1 MAELPCSATSM
12 PRALTVI
19 SIFILCTIPWMI
31 TPVTAQQ
38 SMPTPVQQYTY
49 RILQSYPHD
58 SAAFTQGLLV
68 EQGDL
73 YLSTGLYGQS
83 SVRKIELATGK
94 VLLRNDLASRYFGEG
109 ITIVGKRL
117 FQLTWQSKTGF
128 IYDKSTLE
136 RIGQFEYAT
145 EGWGLTHD
153 ARRLILSDGSDR
165 LYFHDPDSLRV
176 LGTIPV
182 RLQGAPVKNLN
193 ELEFIKGH
201 IFANVWQTD
210 IIVMI
215 APDSGQVTGIIDLS
229 GLLAR
234 SGYRG
239 AAGVLN
245 GIAYD
250 PARDR
255 IYVTGKNWPAI
266 FAIELIPTPATR
278 LK

>member
-1 MAELPCSATSM
+1 M

-19 SIFILCTIPWMI
+19 SIFILFILPWMI
-31 TPVTAQQ
+31 TPVAARPST
-38 SMPTPVQQYTY
+38 PNPVQYYTY
-49 RILQSYPHD
+49 RILQSHPHD
-58 SAAFTQGLLV
+58 IAAFTQGLSV
-68 EQGDL
+68 EQDDL

-83 SVRKIELATGK
+83 SIRKIELATGK
-94 VLLRNDLASRYFGEG
+94 ILLRNDLASRYFGEG
-109 ITIVGKRL
+109 ITILGKRL
-117 FQLTWQSKTGF
+117 FQLTWRSRIGF
-128 IYDKSTLE
+128 IYDKNTLE
-136 RIGQFEYAT
+136 RMGSFEYAT

-153 ARRLILSDGSDR
+153 GRRLILSDGSDQ

-176 LGTIPV
+176 LGKVQVTL
-182 RLQGAPVKNLN
+182 RGQPVKNLN
-193 ELEFIKGH
+193 ELEFIKGR
-201 IFANVWQTD
+201 IFANIWQTD
-210 IIVMI
+210 YIVMI
-215 APDSGQVTGIIDLS
+215 APDSGQVTGVIDLT

-239 AAGVLN
+239 ESGVLN

-266 FAIELIPTPATR
+266 FAIELIPTPATM